1 MAHERRYF
9 YSLGRDIKAYLLE
22 SGNELP
28 IVGCSRMND
37 RHGNVHHRGC
47 HAGTLRL
54 KLHDLDLGEAAVGWG
69 LGYGGKG
76 EEVLSRVVEAGKV
89 AKRSNSPCCILVEQ
103 TSRNGA
109 RTLLDKL

>member
-1 MAHERRYF
+1 ME
-9 YSLGRDIKAYLLE
+9 AYLLK

-37 RHGNVHHRGC
+37 RHGDVDHRSR

-54 KLHDLDLGEAAVGWG
+54 KLHDLDLREAAVGRG
-69 LGYGGKG
+69 LGYRGKG

-89 AKRSNSPCCILVEQ
+89 AKRSNSPCCILVE
-103 TSRNGA
+103 
-109 RTLLDKL
+109 